1 LSLTAA
7 QAYAGFTT
15 AMTRT
20 DLQMEGLK
28 SVAESEQALAAM
40 LMEQS
45 AQISAM
51 GYNSRG
57 QVVPPNSVPS
67 IDARV

>member
-1 LSLTAA
+1 
-7 QAYAGFTT
+7 
-15 AMTRT
+15 MTRT